1 MIGIWYIFIFIL
13 YVFVILCKD
22 ENNLKSVYNKYLAR
36 CFTMVVEWLEDL
48 AKSSH
53 IDG

>member
-1 MIGIWYIFIFIL
+1 MFGISYIFIFIL
-13 YVFVILCKD
+13 YVFVILYKD
-22 ENNLKSVYNKYLAR
+22 ENNLKSVYNKYLAG
-36 CFTMVVEWLEDL
+36 CFTMIVGWLEDI